1 MAKCQCSSICSLSTS
16 TPPHVPADPQLTCS
30 STLLSR
36 LLGHRMFLLEPRTE
50 ISIPLKSAIP
60 NTALAGWLHSS
71 EYMISFLARARP
83 VLEET
88 SNKSLLPGLRTEI
101 KGGREIRWALSQTPL
116 FYLAAFWQMQFLQ
129 HLHLYSESWVKNFKS
144 QCIMLCSQFS
154 AFN

>member
-1 MAKCQCSSICSLSTS
+1 MAKCQCSSICSLSAS
-16 TPPHVPADPQLTCS
+16 TAPRAPADSQLTCPS
-30 STLLSR
+30 MLFSR
-36 LLGHRMFLLEPRTE
+36 LLGHRMFLLEPWFE
-50 ISIPLKSAIP
+50 ISIPLKSDIP

-71 EYMISFLARARP
+71 EYIISFLARARL

-88 SNKSLLPGLRTEI
+88 SNKSLLSGLRTEI
-101 KGGREIRWALSQTPL
+101 KGGREIWWALSQTPL
-116 FYLAAFWQMQFLQ
+116 FYLAEFWQMQFLQ